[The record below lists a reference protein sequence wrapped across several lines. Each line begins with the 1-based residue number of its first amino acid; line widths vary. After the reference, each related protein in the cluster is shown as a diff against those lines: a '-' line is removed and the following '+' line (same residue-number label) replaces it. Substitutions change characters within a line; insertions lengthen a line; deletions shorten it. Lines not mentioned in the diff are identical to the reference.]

1 METSKL
7 KSQSWSE
14 YIQYMYVH
22 WKNSEAMI
30 YSIHML
36 HIIYIERTQI
46 FICMYC
52 TYKVSLY

>member
-7 KSQSWSE
+7 KSRV
-14 YIQYMYVH
+14 QYMYVH

-36 HIIYIERTQI
+36 PYREDADIHMYMYIHTKLAFTRH
-46 FICMYC
+46 
-52 TYKVSLY
+52 LP